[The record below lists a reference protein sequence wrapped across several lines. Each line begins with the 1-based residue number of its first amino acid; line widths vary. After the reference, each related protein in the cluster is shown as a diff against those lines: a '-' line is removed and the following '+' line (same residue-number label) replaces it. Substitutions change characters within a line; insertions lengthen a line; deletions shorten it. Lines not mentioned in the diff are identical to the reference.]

1 MAKLSPWYNYWHPEY
16 NGNEPA
22 FVDVTNK
29 FWASE
34 LEENY
39 NLFRTEIEN
48 FIKENPKQY
57 KPYNLKSLNANSGW
71 STITFKTWGINVNS
85 NLNQANTIG
94 GFLRKYPEILS
105 FAVSKMASKTTIKS
119 HYGDT
124 NAIWRCHFGIKIP
137 ATLPHCGIEV
147 KGESKS
153 WEEGKVLAFCDAF
166 NHQAWNQT
174 DEERVI
180 VIFDV
185 LRPEFFHL
193 KNKVCINVR
202 SFMLL
207 QVLFE
212 KVAFIK
218 KAPKFIHRCAFGFI
232 KLILIV
238 IHPYQKRRGVL
249 LNHGG

>member
-16 NGNEPA
+16 NGSEPA
-22 FVDVTNK
+22 FVEVEK
-29 FWASE
+29 ESWASE

-39 NLFRTEIEN
+39 NSFRTEIEN

-57 KPYNLKSLNANSGW
+57 KPYNLKSLNQNSGW

-85 NLNQANTIG
+85 NLNKTKTVDE
-94 GFLRKYPEILS
+94 FLKKFPEILS
-105 FAVSKMASKTTIKS
+105 FAVSKMSAKTVIKP
-119 HYGDT
+119 HNGDT
-124 NAIWRCHFGIKIP
+124 NTIWRCHFGIKIP
-137 ATLPHCGIEV
+137 STLPHCGIEV
-147 KGESKS
+147 KSETKS

-166 NHQAWNQT
+166 NHRAWNQT
-174 DEERVI
+174 DEERII
-180 VIFDV
+180 VIFDI
-185 LRPEFFHL
+185 LRPEFSHL

-207 QVLFE
+207 QILLE
-212 KVAFIK
+212 KVSFIGN
-218 KAPKFIHRCAFGFI
+218 APKFIHRFIFGFL

-238 IHPYQKRRGVL
+238 IYPYQKRKGVL